1 MDILEK
7 NQRYTYEDYQKTL
20 RELALVVKKYRN
32 SCIKS
37 AKQMRF
43 WENLI
48 NIPIKIMLGTSIG
61 GGAVELFNKNFMEDL
76 QWINYTRISFEI
88 FILILVTF
96 RDIGNFEKKR
106 SKYTE
111 SQTILTSFH
120 NLIRQQLLIKRGY
133 EGDREE
139 IIKEFSETL
148 DNIKSS
154 NIIIQ
159 EFAVEEN
166 ISRDTTLVADR
177 LDIVEPDMHDA
188 LSERESKRV
197 DDPDIELGN
206 MPRLNIED
214 SPELKPI
221 DSNVKT
227 QNRSRRV
234 NVSTSLIT
242 DMLARI

>member
-1 MDILEK
+1 MDISEK

-20 RELALVVKKYRN
+20 RELALIVKKYRN

-48 NIPIKIMLGTSIG
+48 NIPVKILLGTSIG
-61 GGAVELFNKNFMEDL
+61 GGAVDLFNTNFTQDL
-76 QWINYTRISFEI
+76 QWINYTRIGFEVV
-88 FILILVTF
+88 ILILVTF

-120 NLIRQQLLIKRGY
+120 NLIRQQMLIKRGY

-159 EFAVEEN
+159 EFAVEED
-166 ISRDTTLVADR
+166 ISRENTLIINKVESRDDTPLRNIEHTDLKAVKFADAIHS
-177 LDIVEPDMHDA
+177 DDEPDLESGLQKA
-188 LSERESKRV
+188 PQAVPLSYS
-197 DDPDIELGN
+197 
-206 MPRLNIED
+206 
-214 SPELKPI
+214 
-221 DSNVKT
+221 
-227 QNRSRRV
+227 QSRRGT
-234 NVSTSLIT
+234 VSTSLIT
-242 DMLARI
+242 DLLTRM